1 MNAPINRPSWAIV
14 IALALLC
21 ILCVSFIAVERL
33 PSQKVGND
41 DSSFVNR
48 SLATRNKAS
57 QTTSARDM
65 PVNREG
71 GIQGILSQQS
81 GSTGVSIDKSIR
93 AQNPDG
99 AALRVRGQE
108 RTVQKMLGSLID
120 GLGLP
125 NDTAVQLRQLLV
137 ERRMAVEDQ
146 RNNAREQGITDK
158 AAIDSN
164 ISAATG
170 AIDGDIAQLLG
181 PDMNG
186 KLQSRLALAD
196 EYNAI
201 QNYVGLDM
209 SFAGVPLTQD
219 QQLLLAEAMN
229 ALHYSPFPAPS
240 TVRLTALANPGT
252 NVNQDVLAKAAE
264 ILTPAQFAIFKS
276 NQEDK
281 IKEEAIIRAEVLSMK
296 NVIPR

>member
-1 MNAPINRPSWAIV
+1 
-14 IALALLC
+14 
-21 ILCVSFIAVERL
+21 
-33 PSQKVGND
+33 
-41 DSSFVNR
+41 
-48 SLATRNKAS
+48 
-57 QTTSARDM
+57 
-65 PVNREG
+65 
-71 GIQGILSQQS
+71 
-81 GSTGVSIDKSIR
+81 
-93 AQNPDG
+93 
-99 AALRVRGQE
+99 
-108 RTVQKMLGSLID
+108 
-120 GLGLP
+120 
-125 NDTAVQLRQLLV
+125 
-137 ERRMAVEDQ
+137 
-146 RNNAREQGITDK
+146 
-158 AAIDSN
+158 
-164 ISAATG
+164 
-170 AIDGDIAQLLG
+170 
-181 PDMNG
+181 MNG